1 MKERRKDNRKRNRMF
16 ILASVILLILGF
28 AILWVASL
36 RLPDL
41 ADLADRRVIQSTKIY
56 DKTGQILLYD
66 MSSDVRRTV
75 VPFDSIAPNL
85 KKATLAIED
94 HDFYNHGGVK
104 ISSFIRAL
112 FINVASLS
120 YSQGGST
127 ITQQVV
133 KNAIL
138 NGDKTPTRKI
148 KEWILAEKLDK
159 ALSKDQILDIYL
171 NESPYGGSIYGVEE
185 ASLTFF
191 GKEAKNVTL
200 TEAAY
205 IASMTKAPTYYSP
218 YGSHKDKLEERKN
231 LVLSNMLSYGFI
243 TQAEFD
249 EAMKEK
255 VVFSPKTNNGGLKAP
270 HFVFYVID
278 YIANKF
284 GDAAISSGGMK
295 ITTTLDYNIQMKM
308 EEAAKQYGATNQKNF
323 NADNNA
329 MVAMDPKTGGILGM
343 TGSRDYFDNK
353 INGNFNVATAH
364 RQPGSTF
371 KPFVYAGLFNK
382 GYTPDTVLFDVPTQ
396 FSVNCASSN
405 HTSDNGCYSPQNFD
419 GKFHGPI
426 SIRNALAL
434 SLNIPAVKALYL
446 NGIQDSLDTAKSLG
460 IDSLGEAKQYGLTLV
475 LGGGE
480 VSPLEMTSAYSVFAN
495 DGVRN
500 PVNPVLKIQDGSG
513 NVTYEFTPAPIEVLP
528 ADTARKISSILS
540 DNVARS
546 PEYGLVSDL
555 YIPDR
560 PVAVKTGTTNDSKDA
575 WIIGYAPNLVLG
587 AWVGNNENTPMVKKI
602 AGFIVAPMWRKV
614 MDGILPSFPIETFQ
628 APTPTDPNLKPIL
641 RGDWQSDPSGIHS
654 ILYFVNKKDPLGPY
668 PSNPASDAEFNNW
681 EASVRDW
688 SYTYTPPAPVITD
701 PTILIDPVTGLPI
714 IPPQS
719 TTSPNQT
726 QTTPTTPGANNYTL
740 TPNQ

>member
-1 MKERRKDNRKRNRMF
+1 MKERRKDNKKRNHVF
-16 ILASVILLILGF
+16 ILASAILLILGF
-28 AILWVASL
+28 AFLWVASL

-66 MSSDVRRTV
+66 MSSDIRRTV
-75 VPFDSIAPNL
+75 VPFDSISPNL

-104 ISSFIRAL
+104 ISSFLRAL
-112 FINVASLS
+112 FVNVSSLS
-120 YSQGGST
+120 FSQGGST

-138 NGDKTPTRKI
+138 NSDKTPTRKI

-159 ALSKDQILDIYL
+159 ALSKDDILDIYL

-185 ASLTFF
+185 ASLTYF

-200 TEAAY
+200 AESAY
-205 IASMTKAPTYYSP
+205 VASMTKAPTYYSP
-218 YGSHKDKLEERKN
+218 YGLHKDKLEERKN

-243 TQAEFD
+243 TQTEFD
-249 EAMKEK
+249 DAMKEK

-284 GDAAISSGGMK
+284 GDAAISAGGMK

-308 EEAAKQYGATNQKNF
+308 EEAAKQYGISNQKNF

-329 MVAMDPKTGGILGM
+329 MVAIDPKTGGVLGM
-343 TGSRDYFDNK
+343 TGSRDYFDDK

-371 KPFVYAGLFNK
+371 KPIVYSGLFNK

-419 GKFHGPI
+419 SKFRGPV
-426 SIRNALAL
+426 SIRTALAL

-446 NGIQDSLDTAKSLG
+446 NGIQDSLDTAKALG
-460 IDSLGEAKQYGLTLV
+460 IDSLGEVKQYGLTLV

-480 VSPLEMTSAYSVFAN
+480 VSPLELTGAYSVFAN
-495 DGVRN
+495 DGIRN
-500 PVNPVLKIQDGSG
+500 PINPILKIQDGSG
-513 NVTYEFTPAPIEVLP
+513 SVTYEFTPSPIDVLP
-528 ADTARKISSILS
+528 PDTARKISSILS

-587 AWVGNNENTPMVKKI
+587 AWVGNNDNTPMVKKI

-614 MDGILPSFPIETFQ
+614 MDGILPSFPIETFGD
-628 APTPTDPNLKPIL
+628 PTPTDPNIKPIL
-641 RGDWQSDPSGIHS
+641 RGDWQSDPSGIHD
-654 ILYFVNKKDPLGPY
+654 ILYFVDKNNPLGPY
-668 PSNPASDAEFNNW
+668 PSNPASDPEFNNW

-688 SYTYTPPAPVITD
+688 SYSYVPPAPIITD
-701 PTILIDPVTGLPI
+701 PTLLINPATGLPYF
-714 IPPQS
+714 PVTQPTNQ
-719 TTSPNQT
+719 NQT
-726 QTTPTTPGANNYTL
+726 QTTPGSNDYTI